1 MTSRRNRVLAILLP
15 IEIVSAVLAWRDL
28 SGRGD
33 SEIRG
38 SRWFWLLI
46 MVVNP
51 GNSFVYWLV
60 GRR

>member
-1 MTSRRNRVLAILLP
+1 MTSRRNRVLAVVLP
-15 IEIVSAVLAWRDL
+15 LEIVSAVFAWRDL

-33 SEIRG
+33 GDIRG
-38 SRWFWLLI
+38 NRWFWRVL